1 MKTEQLEERNARKEK
16 RTKIIKNVVL
26 IAGLAAVVFS
36 SLVYY
41 RNEEKAIEEERQNAV
56 VGIHIKGAV
65 KNSGYYEVPYSTR
78 VKDLGDVAGGFDENA
93 DFDGVNLAAYV
104 KDGEEIYIP
113 YKGSAERGGYNL
125 NVVSFDQLLT
135 LSGIGE
141 TTAQSIINY
150 RENNGKYKEVSEL
163 ITAVGQSKY
172 EEIRENFY
180 VE

>member
-1 MKTEQLEERNARKEK
+1 MKTEQLEDKTVRKEK
-16 RTKIIKNVVL
+16 RTRILKNAVL
-26 IAGLAAVVFS
+26 LAGLAAVVFS

-41 RNEEKAIEEERQNAV
+41 KNEEKAIEEEQNNAV
-56 VGIHIKGAV
+56 IGVHVKGAV

-78 VKDLGDVAGGFDENA
+78 VKDLGDVAGGFDENV
-93 DFDGVNLAAYV
+93 DLDGVNLAAYV
-104 KDGEEIYIP
+104 KDGEEIYFP

-125 NVVSFDQLLT
+125 NSVSIEQLLT
-135 LSGIGE
+135 VSGVGE
-141 TTAQSIINY
+141 TTAQKIINY

-163 ITAVGQSKY
+163 ITAVGKSKY